1 MVEGKGKGE
10 AEVVYY
16 FGGDMVLGKGE
27 GEGAKGSQPDAK
39 RTRVRP
45 MEDEG
50 NETMNE
56 RIDARSVLRT
66 TGMRCTDV
74 IGDEDQIESMELHWI
89 EQAET
94 VGTCALCGCCVDES
108 GGCLRCQ
115 IVRLPVNEGSE
126 AVVEAAVEAVV
137 EGAVKAA
144 EDRHASEVET
154 ACEPESEPAPEASA
168 EAATEIETLLEAR
181 DCRVDQRD

>member
-10 AEVVYY
+10 AEVV
-16 FGGDMVLGKGE
+16 
-27 GEGAKGSQPDAK
+27 QPDAK
-39 RTRVRP
+39 TTRVRP
-45 MEDEG
+45 IEDEG

-74 IGDEDQIESMELHWI
+74 IEDEGQIESMELHWI

-108 GGCLRCQ
+108 GGCVRCQ

-137 EGAVKAA
+137 EGAV
-144 EDRHASEVET
+144 DRHASESVSAGESCSEGV
-154 ACEPESEPAPEASA
+154 AGPE
-168 EAATEIETLLEAR
+168 L
-181 DCRVDQRD
+181 D

>member
-1 MVEGKGKGE
+1 M
-10 AEVVYY
+10 
-16 FGGDMVLGKGE
+16 
-27 GEGAKGSQPDAK
+27 
-39 RTRVRP
+39 RP
-45 MEDEG
+45 IEDEG

-137 EGAVKAA
+137 EGAVKVVA
-144 EDRHASEVET
+144 EDRHDFTEMSEDG
-154 ACEPESEPAPEASA
+154 PE
-168 EAATEIETLLEAR
+168 
-181 DCRVDQRD
+181 RVAWEKRRFKWVMALMED